1 MRSAERYQCP
11 GGGGDPLAAGTG
23 SGPEGSR
30 LTVDVRRPWGCGVEE
45 GCRGECLCARSTEDA
60 SPTAISMAKVT
71 IIGATGNVGM
81 FAAHTVSR
89 IPYVSEMLLVGRPG
103 REDFLAGCCRDLSD
117 SFAARGTHVQL
128 SYSTS
133 LADGEGSDIIICTA
147 GIPRRPGQDRN
158 DLAFENAKI
167 VADVARTIG
176 RCSPDAILFI
186 VTNPV
191 DVMTAVALKYSGFQP
206 GRVFG
211 LGTHLDSMRLKSQ
224 IAQYFRVHVSEVHT
238 RIIGEHG
245 ESMVPLWSST
255 TIGGI
260 QIRNLPT
267 FSGLPAREMVD
278 AVRTSGQTIIRDKG
292 ATVYGPGEAIATLVR
307 TILGDENRILTVSSY
322 ITSQIHG
329 IGDVCI
335 GVPARINRNGIFPIP
350 IRLEEDEVIG
360 FRESVQKIRKITTEV
375 MERLEEA
382 EAG

>member
-1 MRSAERYQCP
+1 MPRRGRRP
-11 GGGGDPLAAGTG
+11 FAAGTG

-45 GCRGECLCARSTEDA
+45 ECSGECLRARSTEDA

-71 IIGATGNVGM
+71 ILGATGNVGT
-81 FAAHTVSR
+81 FAAHTISE

-117 SFAARGTHVQL
+117 SFAARGTHVRL
-128 SYSTS
+128 SYSTR
-133 LADGEGSDIIICTA
+133 LADAEGSDIIICTA
-147 GIPRRPGQDRN
+147 GVPRRPGQDRN

-167 VADVARTIG
+167 IAETAETVSRS
-176 RCSPDAILFI
+176 SPDAILFL

-206 GRVFG
+206 QQVFG
-211 LGTHLDSMRLKSQ
+211 LGTHLDSMRLKSL
-224 IAQYFRVHVSEVHT
+224 IARYFRVHVSEVHT

-245 ESMVPLWSST
+245 ESMVPLWSAT

-260 QIRNLPT
+260 QIHNLPT
-267 FSGLPAREMVD
+267 FSGLPAQEMID
-278 AVRTSGQTIIRDKG
+278 TVRTSGEAIIRDKG
-292 ATVYGPGEAIATLVR
+292 STVYGPGEAIATLVR

-322 ITSQIHG
+322 ITSEVHG

-335 GVPARINRNGIFPIP
+335 GVPARLNRNGVFPLP
-350 IRLEEDEVIG
+350 ISLKEDEVTG
-360 FRESVQKIRKITTEV
+360 FAESVKKIRRVTAEV

-382 EAG
+382 R